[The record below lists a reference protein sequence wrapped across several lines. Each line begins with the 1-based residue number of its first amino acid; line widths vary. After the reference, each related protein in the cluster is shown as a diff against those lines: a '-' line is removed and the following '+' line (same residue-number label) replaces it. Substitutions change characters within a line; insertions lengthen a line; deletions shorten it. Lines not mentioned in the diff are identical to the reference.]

1 MIISNIS
8 YINPDKENIIKC
20 DISISDGKIE
30 AFAEP
35 GSLKPGPEEEIIN
48 AEGLFGAPG
57 FCDIHSHFRDP
68 GFTYKED
75 ILSGAECAKRGG
87 YTEIILM
94 ANTKPAVD
102 NNDTLAYVLKKGLE
116 TGIHIDTCGSVT
128 MDLKGNKLTD
138 MKELKALGAVGFT
151 DDGIPLMDE
160 KLLEEA
166 MTLCAELDVPISL
179 HEEDKA
185 LISENGVNRGEA
197 SEHFGIGGAPREAEI
212 SLVERD
218 IEIAKKTGVK
228 LDIQHISAKETV
240 ELVRKARQAGYKNI
254 YAEATPHH
262 VSMTEKALFEFGT
275 NAKMNPPVR
284 TEEDRIAIIEGI
296 KDGTISFIATDHAP
310 HAAEEKQKP
319 LTEAPSG
326 ITGLETAFSICY
338 EYLVESGAITLPEMI
353 RLFTTNPRRFYNM
366 ECPGISVNDPA
377 DIVIFDINEKWVFSD
392 TVSKSFN
399 SPLRDRTMHGKIKLT
414 LCGGKTVY
422 EDL

>member
-1 MIISNIS
+1 VIISNIN
-8 YINPDKENIIKC
+8 YINPITETISKC
-20 DISISDGKIE
+20 DIGISDGRIE
-30 AFAEP
+30 TIADP
-35 GSLKPGPEEEIIN
+35 GSLVAAPGEEVIE

-75 ILSGAECAKRGG
+75 IHSGAECAKRGG
-87 YTEIILM
+87 YTSIILM

-102 NNDTLAYVLKKGLE
+102 NKDTLGYVLNKGLE
-116 TGIHIDTCGSVT
+116 TGIHIDSCGSVT
-128 MDLKGNKLTD
+128 MGLKGQELTD
-138 MKELKALGAVGFT
+138 MRDLRKHGAAGFT

-160 KLLEEA
+160 KLLEQA
-166 MTLCAELDVPISL
+166 MEICHELNVPISL

-185 LISENGVNRGEA
+185 LISDNGVNAGVA
-197 SEHFGIGGAPREAEI
+197 SAHYGIGGAPREAE
-212 SLVERD
+212 STLVARD
-218 IEIAKKTGVK
+218 IEIAKRTGVK

-240 ELVRKARQAGYKNI
+240 ELVRKARNEGFKNI

-262 VSMTEKALFEFGT
+262 VSMTEEALFEFGT

-284 TEEDRIAIIEGI
+284 TEEDRLAIIEGI

-326 ITGLETAFSICY
+326 ITGLETAFSVCY
-338 EYLVESGAITLPEMI
+338 EFLVESGDIELPKLVQ
-353 RLFTTNPRRFYNM
+353 LFTSNPRKFYNM
-366 ECPGISVNDPA
+366 KCPGISVNDPA
-377 DIVIFDINEKWVFSD
+377 DIVVFDINDTWVFSE

-399 SPLRDRTMHGKIKLT
+399 SPLKDRLMHGKIKLT
-414 LCGGKTVY
+414 LCGGKKVY
-422 EDL
+422 ENL